1 MGHIPTLLVDL
12 RHQKINQLTVFT
24 NTRVTP
30 GTVSG
35 LRVNRLGILTKF
47 PTTGGRKAVILSF
60 FT

>member
-47 PTTGGRKAVILSF
+47 PTTGGRS
-60 FT
+60 